1 MPWPAGLAASA
12 VAHASALQAD
22 GLSTLLMALGPE
34 VGHDYASAY
43 GPAALFITRTGEDKN
58 ENKNENKN
66 EGENGGFATR
76 STAAFDG
83 AFNATLP
90 PSVSGEQP

>member
-1 MPWPAGLAASA
+1 M
-12 VAHASALQAD
+12 AHASALQAD

-43 GPAALFITRTGEDKN
+43 GPAALFITRTGEG
-58 ENKNENKN
+58 KNENKN
-66 EGENGGFATR
+66 EGENGGFASR

>member
-1 MPWPAGLAASA
+1 M
-12 VAHASALQAD
+12 QAD

-58 ENKNENKN
+58 ENKNE
-66 EGENGGFATR
+66 GENGGFASR
-76 STAAFDG
+76 STVAFDG